1 MLSRGNYRMR
11 LKHLIVSESK
21 ESTQKIGLFQRDRW
35 TNLEKSSYIHSWNNF
50 KQSKSGDSMVK
61 NAQTKA
67 GNAGS
72 VPGSGWSPGVGNG
85 NPLQYSCL
93 ENSMD
98 TRAWQATVHEIA
110 KSWTQLGRQ
119 AHVHIHTCTHTHTE
133 YYNLGYKM
141 NIPNF
146 TLMWILT
153 A

>member
-1 MLSRGNYRMR
+1 MLGRGNYRMR

-93 ENSMD
+93 EYSID
-98 TRAWQATVHEIA
+98 RGAWRAQSIGLQRVGHNWV
-110 KSWTQLGRQ
+110 
-119 AHVHIHTCTHTHTE
+119 TE
-133 YYNLGYKM
+133 HSNLVSL
-141 NIPNF
+141 
-146 TLMWILT
+146 TLFFLLLLSSE
-153 A
+153 